1 MKIERIN
8 SLHDER
14 FREIVLKQH
23 GAFLADRKPSAVEII
38 GARSAKVYCEDPQ
51 CIDELIRLFRYF
63 AEHITIFYD
72 RDGKLLRCFEPVKM
86 FEIEIAEIQP
96 SQFYV
101 SADKLSAVKSFVRTG
116 LDVVVPLNLVEGC
129 YIAMDGHTRLRCAL
143 DRGETRV
150 LGFIAELNEELLWF
164 VDQARQRGI
173 FGVKDMQVLS
183 AEEYTEKWDR
193 FCDAH
198 FA

>member
-8 SLHDER
+8 ALHDER

-23 GAFLADRKPSAVEII
+23 GAFLADGKPCEVEII
-38 GARSAKVYCEDPQ
+38 DQRSAKIFCEDAQ
-51 CIDELIRLFRYF
+51 RIDELIRLFRYF

-72 RDGKLLRCFEPVKM
+72 RDGKLLREFPPVSL

-101 SADKLSAVKSFVRTG
+101 SADKMLAVKSFVRTG
-116 LDVVVPLNLVEGC
+116 RDVIVPLNLSDGR

-143 DRGETRV
+143 ELGEKKA
-150 LGFIAELNEELLWF
+150 LGFIAEPNEELLWF

-173 FGVKDMQVLS
+173 FGVKDMQMVS
-183 AEEYTEKWDR
+183 AEEYTEKWER